1 MKNSFTTLFSI
12 LISIYSIGCDSSNSP
27 TNSSDCPFLNQSRG
41 CDGNCS
47 QNPLIDDA
55 CGICGGDGSSCENES
70 NCPINQSI
78 GCDSNCAEN
87 PLQNDACGICGGDGS
102 TCENL
107 WNVFYDVDVPIAGF
121 QFDVDGAAVISA
133 SGGAAEAAGFSV
145 SSSSTTVIGFSFS
158 GSVIPQGTG
167 TLISLEIEGD
177 SNSFCIKDDENLV
190 LANIGGD
197 PISVIIE
204 NCNTIS
210 E

>member
-121 QFDVDGAAVISA
+121 QFGVNEGSIINA
-133 SGGAAEAAGFSV
+133 SGGATIEAGLSV
-145 SSSSTTVIGFSFS
+145 SKSSSTVLAFSFS
-158 GSVIPQGTG
+158 GATIPSGTG
-167 TLISLEIEGD
+167 ILISLEIEGD
-177 SNSFCIKDDENLV
+177 SNLFCIKDLV
-190 LANIGGD
+190 LSNIDGESI
-197 PISVIIE
+197 PAIIE
-204 NCNTIS
+204 NCNTIKYS